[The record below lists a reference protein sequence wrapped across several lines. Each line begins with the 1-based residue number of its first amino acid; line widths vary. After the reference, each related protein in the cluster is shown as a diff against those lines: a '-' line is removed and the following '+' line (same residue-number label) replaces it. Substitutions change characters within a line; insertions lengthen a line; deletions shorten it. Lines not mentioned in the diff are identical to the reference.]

1 MVYWIITL
9 SAVLAALGQILL
21 KLGASDKNNLLAFIN
36 WYSFLGCL
44 CYIIGLLLW
53 IYSLS
58 KLPLSAAYAF
68 TLVTFVL
75 VYMFSKTWL
84 HESLSWIAIAGIVLV
99 IAGFICISVGQ
110 KT

>member
-21 KLGASDKNNLLAFIN
+21 KLGASEKTNLLAFIN
-36 WYSFLGCL
+36 WNSFLGCL
-44 CYIIGLLLW
+44 CYVVGLLLW

-58 KLPLSAAYAF
+58 KLSLSAAYAF

-75 VYMFSKTWL
+75 AYIFSKIWL
-84 HESLSWIAIAGIVLV
+84 HES
-99 IAGFICISVGQ
+99 IS
-110 KT
+110 

>member
-9 SAVLAALGQILL
+9 SAVLAAVGQILL
-21 KLGASDKNNLLAFIN
+21 KLGALGKTNLWAFIN

-44 CYIIGLLLW
+44 CYVIGLLLW

-75 VYMFSKTWL
+75 VYVFSKIWL
-84 HESLSWIAIAGIVLV
+84 HEPLSWIAIIGIVLV
-99 IAGFICISVGQ
+99 IAGFVCISTGQ
-110 KT
+110 NP